1 MTQKPYDAGL
11 DDITSTDPQPDR
23 KPDPKTGIDSEVGDI
38 DDVDADAEADDA
50 DDDALPGHA
59 GGGLAGG

>member
-38 DDVDADAEADDA
+38 DDVDADADDNDA
-50 DDDALPGHA
+50 DDALPGHA

>member
-38 DDVDADAEADDA
+38 DDVGADADDNDA
-50 DDDALPGHA
+50 DDALPGHA